1 VDAGATWTDN
11 FDGTGTIVASGT
23 VNTAIP
29 GTYILT
35 YRKTDAAGNIA
46 IPVTRTITVTAPV
59 ISGGSGGGGSGGG
72 GGGGGSVGLSWIV
85 PTVQPFVSSGV
96 VSPTASTAALSR
108 KIFPDFRTVCSK
120 EVIDLRDIRL
130 QTFAKRL
137 KVSSLS
143 MDQSMTRGEFIQLL
157 ISTAQIDVPGLIPR
171 SPFVDVKKDSRYALA
186 IQYALEA
193 GIISGYPD
201 GKFRPNSVINRADAA
216 KILVRTTRLTLASQA
231 TTFRD
236 VTNTESATY
245 IQTAYDSCILSGR
258 SSGVF
263 EPESP
268 LTKAETLKI
277 LFNVQL

>member
-1 VDAGATWTDN
+1 
-11 FDGTGTIVASGT
+11 VAIS
-23 VNTAIP
+23 
-29 GTYILT
+29 
-35 YRKTDAAGNIA
+35 
-46 IPVTRTITVTAPV
+46 VTRTITIAAPV

-72 GGGGGSVGLSWIV
+72 GGRGGSVGLSWVI
-85 PTVQPFVSSGV
+85 PTISPFVSSGV
-96 VSPTASTAALSR
+96 VSPTASTTALSH

-130 QTFAKRL
+130 QTFAKKL
-137 KVSSLS
+137 KVSSLN

-157 ISTAQIDVPGLIPR
+157 ISTAKIDVSGLIPR

-193 GIISGYPD
+193 GIISGYSD
-201 GKFRPNSVINRADAA
+201 GQFRPNSVITRAEAA
-216 KILVRTTRLTLASQA
+216 KILIRTTRLTPAPQISA
-231 TTFRD
+231 FRD
-236 VTNTESATY
+236 VSNTETGKY